1 MMMLIL
7 RPRRNQS
14 KMGSQY
20 LVTGVQLG
28 KILKYSR
35 LRKIDNLIELLDE
48 IFNKQYIGGS
58 NLEVER
64 EVELMKIERRM
75 YLGG

>member
-1 MMMLIL
+1 
-7 RPRRNQS
+7 
-14 KMGSQY
+14 MGSQY